1 MSRPRPPRPS
11 ARQDLL
17 ATALELFSRKGIGAV
32 GIDEVTRTAGRT
44 RDSLYRVFGSKTGLV
59 VATLEKY
66 GAELPWLEF
75 LRHAPEDRRR
85 PTDPAAQPEWARK
98 KLLATMERVADWSSQ
113 QNSRGCYLLTAAA
126 ELRGHSG
133 RQVMP
138 DVDREAALKVIRDFH
153 QEARGL
159 LAGLAEAAGVDD
171 AAALAADLHLEI
183 VGILGVGAVDPLPSR
198 AAARRTARRA
208 GERALAFHGIPG

>member
-1 MSRPRPPRPS
+1 MTRSPASRPS

-59 VATLEKY
+59 VATLELY

-85 PTDPAAQPEWARK
+85 PTDPAAQLEWARK
-98 KLLATMERVADWSSQ
+98 KLLVTMERVADWSSQ

-133 RQVMP
+133 RQAMP

-153 QEARGL
+153 QEARRL

-208 GERALAFHGIPG
+208 GERTLAFHGIRG

>member
-17 ATALELFSRKGIGAV
+17 ATALELFSRQGIGAV

-59 VATLEKY
+59 MATLELY

-75 LRHAPEDRRR
+75 LRRTNADTRR

-98 KLLATMERVADWSSQ
+98 KLLATMERVADWSSEQ
-113 QNSRGCYLLTAAA
+113 
-126 ELRGHSG
+126 
-133 RQVMP
+133 
-138 DVDREAALKVIRDFH
+138 
-153 QEARGL
+153 
-159 LAGLAEAAGVDD
+159 
-171 AAALAADLHLEI
+171 I
-183 VGILGVGAVDPLPSR
+183 VSKL
-198 AAARRTARRA
+198 
-208 GERALAFHGIPG
+208 